1 MPYVLMQV
9 TREGVTLEQK
19 EALIKGVTDLL
30 VSVLNKKP
38 AQTFVVIEEV
48 ETDNWGVAGMTVT
61 KYRRHEHTADGRSQP
76 LPQSSRDQLGDIP
89 CSGET

>member
-1 MPYVLMQV
+1 MPYVHMQV

-19 EALIKGVTDLL
+19 EALIKEVTDLL
-30 VSVLNKKP
+30 VKILNKKP

-61 KYRRHEHTADGRSQP
+61 KFRRQEQASAG
-76 LPQSSRDQLGDIP
+76 SSAR
-89 CSGET
+89 

>member
-1 MPYVLMQV
+1 MPYVHMQV
-9 TREGVTLEQK
+9 TREGVTLDQK

-48 ETDNWGVAGMTVT
+48 DTDNWGVAGMTVT
-61 KYRRHEHTADGRSQP
+61 GFREQEKRSQP
-76 LPQSSRDQLGDIP
+76 KGA
-89 CSGET
+89 G

>member
-1 MPYVLMQV
+1 MPYVHVQI

-30 VSVLNKKP
+30 VQVLNKKP

-48 ETDNWGVAGMTVT
+48 PTDNWGIAGMTVT
-61 KYRRHEHTADGRSQP
+61 KIRQREK
-76 LPQSSRDQLGDIP
+76 
-89 CSGET
+89 

>member
-30 VSVLNKKP
+30 VTLLNKKP
-38 AQTFVVIEEV
+38 AQTFVIIEEV
-48 ETDNWGVAGMTVT
+48 DTDNWGVAGMTVT
-61 KYRRHEHTADGRSQP
+61 KFRQQERAVA
-76 LPQSSRDQLGDIP
+76 
-89 CSGET
+89 GEQATRM

>member
-30 VSVLNKKP
+30 VQVLNKKP

-48 ETDNWGVAGMTVT
+48 ETDNWGVAGITVT
-61 KYRRHEHTADGRSQP
+61 KLRQQELRQLKHESNR
-76 LPQSSRDQLGDIP
+76 
-89 CSGET
+89 

>member
-1 MPYVLMQV
+1 MPYVHVQV

-30 VSVLNKKP
+30 QQILNKNP

-48 ETDNWGVAGMTVT
+48 ATDNWGIAGMTVT
-61 KYRRHEHTADGRSQP
+61 KYRLQEQRVMDGSV
-76 LPQSSRDQLGDIP
+76 G
-89 CSGET
+89 

>member
-9 TREGVTLEQK
+9 TREGVSLEQK

-30 VSVLNKKP
+30 TQVLNKKP

-48 ETDNWGVAGMTVT
+48 DLDNWGIAGMTVS
-61 KYRRHEHTADGRSQP
+61 KYRHHEQAVAKPAAG
-76 LPQSSRDQLGDIP
+76 
-89 CSGET
+89 

>member
-1 MPYVLMQV
+1 MPYVHMQV

-30 VSVLNKKP
+30 AEVLNKKP

-48 ETDNWGVAGMTVT
+48 DTDNWGIAGMTVT
-61 KYRRHEHTADGRSQP
+61 KFRQQEQAST
-76 LPQSSRDQLGDIP
+76 
-89 CSGET
+89 

>member
-1 MPYVLMQV
+1 MPYVHLQI

-30 VSVLNKKP
+30 VRVLNKKP

-48 ETDNWGVAGMTVT
+48 GTGNWGIAGMTVT
-61 KYRRHEHTADGRSQP
+61 KYRQQERLAARHLSTTR
-76 LPQSSRDQLGDIP
+76 RKNR
-89 CSGET
+89 

>member
-1 MPYVLMQV
+1 MPYVHMQV

-30 VSVLNKKP
+30 VNILNKKP

-61 KYRRHEHTADGRSQP
+61 KFRRQEQAAVE
-76 LPQSSRDQLGDIP
+76 SSAR
-89 CSGET
+89 

>member
-19 EALIKGVTDLL
+19 EALIQGVTDLL
-30 VSVLNKKP
+30 VQVLNKRP

-48 ETDNWGVAGMTVT
+48 ESDNWGIAGMTVT
-61 KYRRHEHTADGRSQP
+61 RFRQQER
-76 LPQSSRDQLGDIP
+76 
-89 CSGET
+89 

>member
-1 MPYVLMQV
+1 MPYVHLQI

-30 VSVLNKKP
+30 VNVLNKKP

-48 ETDNWGVAGMTVT
+48 DIDNWGIAGMTVT
-61 KYRRHEHTADGRSQP
+61 RFRQQERVPAGTSAA
-76 LPQSSRDQLGDIP
+76 
-89 CSGET
+89 